1 MMDGC
6 NLKLCVATHSL
17 ASSRTSLQKN
27 FNANARLFP
36 DGFVRKYQLTF
47 HAILHHLLAR
57 SSSCTSPH
65 LYSSIPSSLSPI
77 ISSLFN
83 VFITPLLYSSLNPF
97 TPSTLYLSLFF
108 CTPHFSHPTRFPY
121 LSIIHYTL
129 YSYSS
134 FPLTL
139 FHHLFSYLSLLLS
152 PPLFSTFTSYTYNT
166 PLYLPPFITSFL

>member
-1 MMDGC
+1 MHDSFVMAPLE
-6 NLKLCVATHSL
+6 NINWHFTLFYII
-17 ASSRTSLQKN
+17 SSS
-27 FNANARLFP
+27 
-36 DGFVRKYQLTF
+36 
-47 HAILHHLLAR
+47 

-77 ISSLFN
+77 LSSLFN
-83 VFITPLLYSSLNPF
+83 VFITPLLYSPLNPF

-139 FHHLFSYLSLLLS
+139 FHHLFSYLSPLFS
-152 PPLFSTFTSYTYNT
+152 PPLSPTFTPYTYT
-166 PLYLPPFITSFL
+166 LITLLYIFLLL